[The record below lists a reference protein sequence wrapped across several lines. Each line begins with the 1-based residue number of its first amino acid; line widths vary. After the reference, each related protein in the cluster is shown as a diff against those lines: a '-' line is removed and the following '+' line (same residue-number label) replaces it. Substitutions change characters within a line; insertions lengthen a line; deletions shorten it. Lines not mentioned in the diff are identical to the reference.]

1 MNRRTFLTALGAAL
15 TLQALPKQLL
25 AANLLPSDLNIY
37 QTVDLRIYQTVDLR
51 IYQAVDLRADEMW
64 TLLYAIDPQM
74 LISINYKTYSIY
86 LQTRPSKVTLVV
98 DVLWWHNPI
107 GVAVFINGERVNFLR
122 KHVEMMDYNMN
133 TALSN

>member
-37 QTVDLRIYQTVDLR
+37 QT
-51 IYQAVDLRADEMW
+51 VDLRADEMW